1 MKRLLIGATAL
12 LVTIAGGWF
21 GSSSISMEGEVES
34 FLDQHWAD
42 PIAPQG
48 GPPAAFSPLEAS
60 LGAEA
65 CAHCHPEQHRD
76 WSQSLHSR
84 ALGPGIL
91 WQLRLMDQE
100 AANRCLRCHA
110 PLAEQKA
117 LLARE
122 LGWPNA
128 PAGDLPAYVPPEL
141 GHQGVMCSS
150 CHLRGH
156 RRFGP
161 PPREGAREPA
171 HAGFEVSGAYQDS
184 RFCATCHQFPED
196 GGRINGKLKEDTLAQ
211 WRASPWAGEK
221 SCQQCHM
228 PERRH
233 EFRGIHDPDM
243 VRRAVELTL
252 EITSNGEVGL
262 MADIALGNVG
272 AGHHFPTYM
281 VPKAYLRLSLVDPK
295 GQRRRLTERVIGWQV
310 DTAIT
315 RELADTR
322 LPAGEWLRLRQPL
335 EQPLEAGWAVEAV
348 LTVAPAEHYERTYID
363 MLKQA
368 DKMDAETLR
377 LLRQALSDARETR
390 FEALRL
396 RQELPGGAG

>member
-1 MKRLLIGATAL
+1 MKRYLISAIAL
-12 LVTIAGGWF
+12 LAVTIAGGWF
-21 GSSSISMEGEVES
+21 WTTSAEDSVEI
-34 FLDQHWAD
+34 FLDQHWAH

-48 GPPAAFSPLEAS
+48 TPPAGFSPLEAS

-65 CAHCHPEQHRD
+65 CAQCHPDQHRD
-76 WSQSLHSR
+76 WRQSLHR
-84 ALGPGIL
+84 KALSPGIR

-100 AANRCLRCHA
+100 AANECLRCHA

-122 LGWPNA
+122 HGWPNA
-128 PAGDLPAYVPPEL
+128 PAGDLPEYVPLDL

-150 CHLRGH
+150 CHLRDH
-156 RRFGP
+156 QRFGP
-161 PPREGAREPA
+161 PPRGATREPA
-171 HAGFEVSGAYQDS
+171 HDGFEVRAAYQDS

-196 GGRINGKLKEDTLAQ
+196 GPRLNGKLREDTLAQ
-211 WRASPWAGEK
+211 WQASPWAGEK
-221 SCQQCHM
+221 TCQQCHM
-228 PERRH
+228 PDRRH
-233 EFRGIHDPDM
+233 EFRGIHDPEM
-243 VRRAVELTL
+243 VRRAVELML
-252 EITSNGEVGL
+252 EVVEGDDQGL
-262 MADIALGNVG
+262 MVEASLGNVG

-281 VPKAYLRLSLVDPK
+281 VPKVYLQLSLVGPQR
-295 GQRRRLTERVIGWQV
+295 QRRPLAERIIGWQV

-315 RELADTR
+315 KELADTR
-322 LPAGEWLRLRQPL
+322 LPAGEWLKVRQPL
-335 EQPLEAGWAVEAV
+335 ASPPGEGWVVEAT

-377 LLRQALSDARETR
+377 LLRQALTEARATR

-396 RQELPGGAG
+396 RQPVPGGAS